1 MVDISTNLC
10 DTISTMNAAKVSS
23 IYRQILNA
31 SHVYSVNDGEYVTVC
46 FADING
52 DPNNEVIHVRW
63 EDEVGNECVRIVTEE
78 GLDIANVNGNDL
90 VLVDQDGDLFQIRL
104 YLLQR
109 VQIKVEWDASLD
121 VPLKSDEVGS

>member
-1 MVDISTNLC
+1 
-10 DTISTMNAAKVSS
+10 MNATKVSS

-52 DPNNEVIHVRW
+52 DPNNEVMHVRW
-63 EDEVGNECVRIVTEE
+63 EDEVGNECVRKVTEE
-78 GLDIANVNGNDL
+78 GLDVANVVGNNL
-90 VLVDQDGDLFQIRL
+90 LLVDQDGDLFPIRL

-121 VPLKSDEVGS
+121 VPIKTDEVGS